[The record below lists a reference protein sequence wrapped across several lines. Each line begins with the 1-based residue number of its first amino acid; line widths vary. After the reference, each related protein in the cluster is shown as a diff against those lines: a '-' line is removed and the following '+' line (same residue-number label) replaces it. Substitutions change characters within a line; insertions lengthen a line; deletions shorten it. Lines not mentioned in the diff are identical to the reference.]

1 MSFVNTDLVSNVDF
15 SAGGFQAKYGDKLSS
30 VLDITYRRPTGLG
43 ASADLSLLGANVSAE
58 GISKNKKLA
67 GILGVRYRDNSLL
80 VDARDTETNFKPR
93 FADIQT
99 YLSYNPSSKF
109 ELGFLGNISINKYD
123 YQPLTQQ
130 TNFGTLQN
138 PLALVVFYE
147 GQEKDK
153 YETYFG
159 ALKGTYKPND
169 NLSLKFIASGYH
181 TQEQE
186 YYDIFALYRL
196 GVVNTDIGSDEAGE
210 VVLTGTAGSQLT
222 HARNDLDAL
231 IFNLQHRG
239 SYIKD
244 EHQLEWG
251 IKYTSED
258 IRDRIQEYEIIDSA
272 GFSIRP
278 PIEDFINDQPYNPNT
293 SPIVPFTNVR
303 ALNDVQIERISGFG
317 QYSVRTELNNA
328 KLWANLGVRT
338 QTWTISGQGLE
349 SNTQTVV
356 SPRAQLAIKPDWKS
370 DMIFRLSGGWYHQP
384 PFYRELRDSSG
395 TVKPEVKAQ
404 QSIHVVLGHDYS
416 FELWERPFKLTSEL
430 YYKKL
435 TDVNPYTIENVRIRY
450 RARNNAEAYAAGL
463 DVRLNGEF
471 IPGTESWVSLGVL
484 KTEENIEDRGYIARP
499 TDQRLKIG
507 ALFQDYVPSIPN
519 LKMYLNLVYQT
530 GVPGGSPSY
539 ADPYDFQ
546 TRLRD
551 YRRADLGISYIL
563 VGPEK
568 QPREGSFLS
577 NFKSLNLGFEIFNLF
592 DNRNSI
598 TNTFVRDAS
607 SKQQF
612 AIPNILTPR
621 LFNVRLGMRF

>member
-1 MSFVNTDLVSNVDF
+1 M
-15 SAGGFQAKYGDKLSS
+15 
-30 VLDITYRRPTGLG
+30 
-43 ASADLSLLGANVSAE
+43 
-58 GISKNKKLA
+58 
-67 GILGVRYRDNSLL
+67 
-80 VDARDTETNFKPR
+80 
-93 FADIQT
+93 
-99 YLSYNPSSKF
+99 
-109 ELGFLGNISINKYD
+109 
-123 YQPLTQQ
+123 
-130 TNFGTLQN
+130 
-138 PLALVVFYE
+138 
-147 GQEKDK
+147 
-153 YETYFG
+153 
-159 ALKGTYKPND
+159 
-169 NLSLKFIASGYH
+169 
-181 TQEQE
+181 
-186 YYDIFALYRL
+186 
-196 GVVNTDIGSDEAGE
+196 VNTDIGSDEAGE

-258 IRDRIQEYEIIDSA
+258 IRDRIQEYELIDSA

-349 SNTQTVV
+349 SNTQTVA

-621 LFNVRLGMRF
+621 LFNVGLGMRF